1 VLTNVVTS
9 GAALAVWFFISSGA
23 ASPTSNLTVYLLGLG
38 TTAGVAAMAAALI
51 RPIRRAGISL
61 NWRFQPRHP
70 AVKQLVR
77 LSGWTVGF
85 AASNQVALLAVL
97 TLARGSGEG
106 AVSAYQYA
114 FIFFQLPY
122 GLIAVSIMTT
132 VLPELS
138 EAARNHDVDQYRDRF
153 REGLGLLLVFLLP
166 AAGALMFL
174 GRPLIQVLLERGNF
188 DHADTVETSRML
200 AGFAIGLPAFAVF
213 LYCMRAFYALRNT
226 RLPFYLNLFENF
238 LNVLLVVPLV
248 AIWDSIG
255 LSLAYSI
262 AYWVAAGV
270 AIVVLN
276 RKVPDLLG
284 WSSAKIFTKSVV
296 VAVVITL
303 VGYAVDLAFQER
315 VGPILQVVIP
325 AAVVGPI
332 LVALVTIVKPLGF
345 EDLNAAIR
353 RRVNSRTG

>member
-1 VLTNVVTS
+1 
-9 GAALAVWFFISSGA
+9 
-23 ASPTSNLTVYLLGLG
+23 
-38 TTAGVAAMAAALI
+38 
-51 RPIRRAGISL
+51 
-61 NWRFQPRHP
+61 
-70 AVKQLVR
+70 
-77 LSGWTVGF
+77 
-85 AASNQVALLAVL
+85 
-97 TLARGSGEG
+97 
-106 AVSAYQYA
+106 
-114 FIFFQLPY
+114 
-122 GLIAVSIMTT
+122 
-132 VLPELS
+132 
-138 EAARNHDVDQYRDRF
+138 
-153 REGLGLLLVFLLP
+153 
-166 AAGALMFL
+166 
-174 GRPLIQVLLERGNF
+174 
-188 DHADTVETSRML
+188 
-200 AGFAIGLPAFAVF
+200 
-213 LYCMRAFYALRNT
+213 MRAFYALRNT

-325 AAVVGPI
+325 AAVVAPI
-332 LVALVTIVKPLGF
+332 FVTLVTLVKPLGF
-345 EDLNAAIR
+345 EELNAAIR